1 MIKTN
6 GIASILKAIVSG
18 IFLIAKNKM
27 VISVNNMVY
36 DNVKKVYETTYTTA
50 LQTVIKDSDV
60 DNDKLSTLSEMWLCF
75 TELIELTFLAIVAIY
90 IKEKVFILLFIFEIL
105 AIFYGQ
111 RTIDK
116 YYKEEK
122 DK

>member
-27 VISVNNMVY
+27 VISVNNMAY

-50 LQTVIKDSDV
+50 LQTVIKDSEV

-105 AIFYGQ
+105 AIFYGK

-122 DK
+122 NK

>member
-6 GIASILKAIVSG
+6 RIASILKAIISG
-18 IFLIAKNKM
+18 IFLIAKNK
-27 VISVNNMVY
+27 VIISVNNMVY

-50 LQTVIKDSDV
+50 LQTFIKDSDV
-60 DNDKLSTLSEMWLCF
+60 DNDKLSTLAEMWLCF
-75 TELIELTFLAIVAIY
+75 TELIELTILAIVAIY

-105 AIFYGQ
+105 AIFYGK

-122 DK
+122 NK